1 MDPIKLRYYNHHF
14 DVHPR
19 HVGRGV
25 VRYYDL
31 TIVLGGALY
40 YVDSGVAVG
49 TVELKAGDFILI
61 RPGEYRQ
68 RLDSEPVSE
77 YVSFNFL
84 TDMDL
89 SSIPTVSTD
98 APTAEIRAL
107 LNACDGFLAT
117 DGALDKIGYLL
128 GALLLTVRDTVSNA
142 HKHPLAL
149 EIKNHLLKHYTER
162 ITLESIAEQ
171 FHFSVSYC
179 NNVFKRE
186 TRQTIVD
193 FVIGERMRK
202 AKELLVYTD
211 FPLPEVALKVGYEDY
226 NYFSRLFKKHVR
238 ATPTQYR
245 ARYSGK

>member
-1 MDPIKLRYYNHHF
+1 MDPIKLHYYNHHF
-14 DVHPR
+14 GVHPR
-19 HVGRGV
+19 HVRRGR

-31 TIVLGGALY
+31 TIVLGGTLY
-40 YVDSGVAVG
+40 YVGSGAALEN
-49 TVELKAGDFILI
+49 VELKAGDFFLI

-68 RLDSEPVSE
+68 RLDSEPIAE

-89 SSIPTVSTD
+89 SSVPNVSTD
-98 APTAEIRAL
+98 AVTAEIRML
-107 LNACDGFLAT
+107 LNACDGFLNT
-117 DGALDKIGYLL
+117 EGAFDKIGYLL
-128 GALLLTVRDTVSNA
+128 GALLLTIRDTVSNA
-142 HKHPLAL
+142 HMHPLAL

-162 ITLESIAEQ
+162 VTLESIAEQ

-179 NNVFKRE
+179 NNVFKRG
-186 TRQTIVD
+186 TGQTIVD

-211 FPLPEVALKVGYEDY
+211 FTLPEVALKVGYEDY

-245 ARYSGK
+245 ARCAGK

>member
-1 MDPIKLRYYNHHF
+1 MEDVLFICTILARSDTMDPIKLRYYNHHF

-89 SSIPTVSTD
+89 
-98 APTAEIRAL
+98 
-107 LNACDGFLAT
+107 
-117 DGALDKIGYLL
+117 
-128 GALLLTVRDTVSNA
+128 
-142 HKHPLAL
+142 
-149 EIKNHLLKHYTER
+149 
-162 ITLESIAEQ
+162 
-171 FHFSVSYC
+171 
-179 NNVFKRE
+179 
-186 TRQTIVD
+186 
-193 FVIGERMRK
+193 
-202 AKELLVYTD
+202 
-211 FPLPEVALKVGYEDY
+211 
-226 NYFSRLFKKHVR
+226 
-238 ATPTQYR
+238 
-245 ARYSGK
+245 